1 MFINLCMSEPF
12 YIESQIFFYL
22 IFFLGGGGGLA
33 KYSVTFIL
41 RTKTCKP
48 KIMKFVLDCIDK

>member
-22 IFFLGGGGGLA
+22 IFFFGGGGGWQN
-33 KYSVTFIL
+33 IL
-41 RTKTCKP
+41 SHLFLGQKP
-48 KIMKFVLDCIDK
+48 VNLKL